1 VAVRRPVKEKQT
13 LLPHDL
19 VNPDTMSKV
28 QTEPAAFLPPMG
40 NPSAGSANPSASL
53 SALWGYILPA
63 LNHIARAP
71 TNTPE
76 KAPAIDLAYH
86 MGIHTATYNYITT
99 APDLPVPAFPLGAPA
114 SNKERQTDSTG
125 MDLYLHLD
133 KFFTDHARELLLGAP
148 EDDTTL
154 VQYLIPCFKR
164 YAVGAHSINRL
175 LNYVNRHYVKRAVD
189 EDKGWLTLGDMLD
202 TVARSIQEGRTR
214 EQIAQRLKEKRM
226 DELKKWGYEV
236 GGPPE
241 MLAEAELCAE
251 AASSL
256 DRVVPLH
263 ALALR
268 RFRTEFVEPLLA
280 APNMK
285 GKRRRPGAPPANGSK
300 NNLPKGRLARSVE
313 ELLGVQGGDSEQ
325 RRGLATD
332 LAAMLRVVG
341 VQHIHPMRKKLDK
354 FLAINRQ

>member
-1 VAVRRPVKEKQT
+1 MQA
-13 LLPHDL
+13 
-19 VNPDTMSKV
+19 
-28 QTEPAAFLPPMG
+28 EPAALA
-40 NPSAGSANPSASL
+40 NPSVGSANPSASL
-53 SALWGYILPA
+53 PSLWGYILPA
-63 LNHIARAP
+63 LNHITRSP

-86 MGIHTATYNYITT
+86 MGIHTATYNYIT
-99 APDLPVPAFPLGAPA
+99 AIPDLPPLALPPPSG
-114 SNKERQTDSTG
+114 KGREMDSTG
-125 MDLYLHLD
+125 TGLYLHLD
-133 KFFTDHARELLLGAP
+133 KYFTDLARELLLGAP

-154 VQYLIPCFKR
+154 IQYIIPCFKR

-189 EDKGWLTLGDMLD
+189 EDRGWLALSDMLD
-202 TVARSIQEGRTR
+202 TVSKSIQQGRTR
-214 EQIAQRLKEKRM
+214 EQIAQRLKEKRV

-241 MLAEAELCAE
+241 KLAAAELCAE

-256 DRVVPLH
+256 DRVVPLE

-280 APNMK
+280 APKMK
-285 GKRRRPGAPPANGSK
+285 GKRRRPSASTTNGPKIS
-300 NNLPKGRLARSVE
+300 LPKSRLARALDESR
-313 ELLGVQGGDSEQ
+313 VQGGDSECQ
-325 RRGLATD
+325 RWRGFISD

-341 VQHIHPMRKKLDK
+341 VQHTHPMRKKLDK
-354 FLAINRQ
+354 LLATSHCQ